1 MLTIFYDGFC
11 PLCLSEMRELKTLDT
26 QQQLNLENIHA
37 DDFSERYP
45 HIDPVE
51 ADRILHGQLDNG
63 QVIQGLEVTC
73 MAWKLVG
80 KHKWMQAL
88 RWPVIRIFA
97 DLGYKFFAKYRHP
110 ISSFVTG
117 KPRCTS
123 CEKGQCDL

>member
-26 QQQLNLENIHA
+26 QQKLNLENIHA

-51 ADRILHGQLDNG
+51 ADRILHGQLANG

>member
-45 HIDPVE
+45 HIDPIE
-51 ADRILHGQLDNG
+51 ADRILHGQLANG

>member
-51 ADRILHGQLDNG
+51 ADRILHGQLANG